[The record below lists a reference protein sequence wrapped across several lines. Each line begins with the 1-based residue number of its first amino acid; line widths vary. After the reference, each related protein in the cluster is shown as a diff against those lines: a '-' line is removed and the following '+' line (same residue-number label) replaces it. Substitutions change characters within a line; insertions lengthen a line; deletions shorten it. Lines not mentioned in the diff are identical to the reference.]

1 MISGGRKARP
11 YATGGFPDGNQLE
24 SPSLFLNKFFAVL
37 ICVIIL
43 RKKGMQM
50 APKTST
56 KDVRLHVV
64 LPLELKEKLR
74 RVAAGK
80 GQKISVLVRESIE
93 QKVEEAERQIFEE
106 RMREAYLEMAE
117 ENLSTVEDFN
127 YADAK
132 NL

>member
-1 MISGGRKARP
+1 MVQRS
-11 YATGGFPDGNQLE
+11 
-24 SPSLFLNKFFAVL
+24 
-37 ICVIIL
+37 
-43 RKKGMQM
+43 
-50 APKTST
+50 ST
-56 KDVRLHVV
+56 KDVRLQVV

-93 QKVEEAERQIFEE
+93 QKVEEVERQIFEE

-117 ENLSTVEDFN
+117 ENLNTVEDFK
-127 YADAK
+127 YSDAE